1 MKKGRLPT
9 ESMGWFPLGQSYTCT
24 AMVYS
29 YMYERADFG
38 GVQYAGSLRIAHP
51 FETVSKCGCVGYYIE
66 KCRLLQNGGWWG
78 NSRDGV
84 GMYAGGPFRSS
95 QDSKVWGR
103 GVYHRTDCMQAASG
117 GVDGGAGDPDR

>member
-1 MKKGRLPT
+1 
-9 ESMGWFPLGQSYTCT
+9 
-24 AMVYS
+24 
-29 YMYERADFG
+29 MYERADFG

-84 GMYAGGPFRSS
+84 GMYAGGTVPLKPRLKSLRR
-95 QDSKVWGR
+95 G
-103 GVYHRTDCMQAASG
+103 GVYHRIDSMQAARYEA
-117 GVDGGAGDPDR
+117 DGGAGGPDR